1 MAELGDWTSEYNGLT
16 IGAPGSAVSLAAV
29 DGLLS
34 LPDMRTADLTLVQR
48 HGLYPGDDY
57 MGGRAVTLT
66 LEVYGRTAEEFTEA
80 LSAVYAAFRPTEA
93 EKPLRFRFPGVAG
106 GRTAF
111 VNVRT
116 RKRSAPL
123 DLNFAYHV
131 CNVAVELFATDPY
144 IYGDALETFT
154 LSSPWAGSDPK
165 LRFRQ
170 IGSVPAL
177 PVIRLDN
184 AQNILLTDEVTGRSF
199 GLIYGGNAIIDSAAQ
214 RVTSDAGGDFTGRVT
229 PGSTWPE
236 FEYGDHRLAMTSE
249 ATTRPTTAAITWRNR
264 WV

>member
-1 MAELGDWTSEYNGLT
+1 MAELEDWTSEYNGLT
-16 IGAPGSAVSLAAV
+16 IGASGSAVSLAAV

-57 MGGRAVTLT
+57 MGGRAVTMM
-66 LEVYGRTAEEFTEA
+66 LEVYGRTREEFTEA
-80 LSAVYAAFRPTEA
+80 LSGVYAAFQPTGG
-93 EKPLRFRFPGVAG
+93 EKPLRFRFPGVGG

-123 DLNFAYHV
+123 DLNYAYHV
-131 CNVAVELFATDPY
+131 CNVAIELFATDPY
-144 IYGDALETFT
+144 IYGDALETLT
-154 LSSPWAGSDPK
+154 LSSPWQGNDPK
-165 LRFRQ
+165 LRFRH
-170 IGSVPAL
+170 IGSVPAR

-184 AQNILLTDEVTGRSF
+184 AKDISLTDEVTGQYF

-214 RVTSDAGGDFTGRVT
+214 RVTSDTGEDFTGRVT

-236 FEYGDHRLAMTSE
+236 FAFGEHRLAMTSA
-249 ATTRPTTAAITWRNR
+249 ATARATTAAITWRNR